1 MIWNFQIS
9 WKRFTGS
16 TKVKM
21 KLFFLLFFLISSA
34 LANPLQEAIDKAPPN
49 SIIKLSEG
57 TYYGNIIINKPLT
70 IIGKTDRVIIQGEK
84 TGTVVKVNSS
94 YVTLKNLT
102 ISGSGNRM
110 DRLDAGI
117 SINSTKNCLIQ
128 NCKILDSL
136 YGIDMNIVSDSE
148 ILSNYITSK
157 ELDISL
163 RGNALKMYYAHNN
176 LIQNNLIENARDVT
190 LNYSNHNVFKENK
203 FFNNRFAS
211 HLSLSNDNTFAKNIY
226 KYNSV
231 SMMFMGAKDTNISQ
245 NLIQSSKGAAG
256 IAVMIG
262 GVSNLRFE
270 KNTLKYNAKAIYI
283 DGQEKAKGMKRYIIA
298 NEISH
303 NGEALH
309 FHASIKDNTI
319 THNRIFGNIDDIV
332 KDVEGNFGE
341 SNLVEYN
348 YWDRYTGFDRN
359 KDGIGDNPHQ
369 VYQYA
374 DQLWHY
380 NNKIKFF
387 YASPI
392 MTLMNFLSNLA
403 PFVEPNLIMED
414 TKPVFKD

>member
-1 MIWNFQIS
+1 
-9 WKRFTGS
+9 
-16 TKVKM
+16 M
-21 KLFFLLFFLISSA
+21 KLFLLLFFFISSA
-34 LANPLQEAIDKAPPN
+34 LANPLQEAIDNALPN
-49 SIIKLSEG
+49 STIKLSSG
-57 TYYGNIIINKPLT
+57 TYLGNIHIGKPLT
-70 IIGKTDRVIIQGEK
+70 IVGKTGGVIIQGDK
-84 TGTVVKVNSS
+84 TGTVIQITSS
-94 YVTLKNLT
+94 HVTLQNLT
-102 ISGSGNRM
+102 IRGSGDRM

-117 SINSTKNCLIQ
+117 AINSSKHCLIQ

-136 YGIDMNIVSDSE
+136 YGIDMNIVSDSK

-157 ELDISL
+157 KLEISL

-176 LIQNNLIENARDVT
+176 LIQNNTIENSRDVT
-190 LNYSNHNVFKENK
+190 LDYSNHNLFEENI
-203 FFNNRFAS
+203 FLNNRFS
-211 HLSLSNDNTFAKNIY
+211 THLSLSNSNIFVKNTY

-231 SMMFMGAKDTNISQ
+231 SMMLMEDKDTNISQ

-256 IAVMIG
+256 IGVMIG
-262 GVSNLRFE
+262 GVSNLMFE
-270 KNTLKYNAKAIYI
+270 KNTLRYNAKAIYI

-298 NEISH
+298 NEISY
-303 NGEALH
+303 NGEAIH

-332 KDVEGNFGE
+332 KDVEGSFGI

-348 YWDRYTGFDRN
+348 YWDRYTGFDRDN
-359 KDGIGDNPHQ
+359 DGIGDNPHQ

-380 NNKIKFF
+380 NNKVKFF

-403 PFVEPNLIMED
+403 PFVEPNLIMRD
-414 TKPVFKD
+414 TKPIFKD

>member
-1 MIWNFQIS
+1 
-9 WKRFTGS
+9 
-16 TKVKM
+16 M
-21 KLFFLLFFLISSA
+21 KLFYLLFLLISSA
-34 LANPLQEAIDKAPPN
+34 LANPLQEAIDNAPPY
-49 SIIKLSEG
+49 SILKLPAG
-57 TYYGNIIINKPLT
+57 TYYGNININKPLT
-70 IIGKTDRVIIQGEK
+70 IIGKEDGVIIQGDK
-84 TGTVVKVNSS
+84 TTTVVKINSS
-94 YVTLKNLT
+94 NVTLQNLT
-102 ISGSGNRM
+102 INGSGERM

-117 SINSTKNCLIQ
+117 SINSAKHCLIQ

-136 YGIDMNIVSDSE
+136 YGINMNIVSDSQ

-157 ELDISL
+157 ELEISL

-176 LIQNNLIENARDVT
+176 LIQDNLIENARDVT
-190 LNYSNHNVFKENK
+190 LNYSNHNLFKENK
-203 FFNNRFAS
+203 FLNNRFAS
-211 HLSLSNDNTFAKNIY
+211 HLSLSNNNNFIKNTY

-231 SMMFMGAKDTNISQ
+231 SIMLMGAKDTNITQ
-245 NLIQSSKGAAG
+245 NFIQSSKGAAG

-270 KNTLKYNAKAIYI
+270 KNTLKYNAKAMYV
-283 DGQEKAKGMKRYIIA
+283 DGQEKAKGMKRYIIN

-332 KDVEGNFGE
+332 KDVEGNFGT

-348 YWDRYTGFDRN
+348 YWDRYTGFDSD
-359 KDGIGDNPHQ
+359 KDGIGDTPHQ

-380 NNKIKFF
+380 NNKVKFF

-392 MTLMNFLSNLA
+392 MTLMNFLANIA
-403 PFVEPNLIMED
+403 PFVEPNLIMQD
-414 TKPVFKD
+414 SKPVF

>member
-1 MIWNFQIS
+1 
-9 WKRFTGS
+9 
-16 TKVKM
+16 M
-21 KLFFLLFFLISSA
+21 KFFFLYLFLTSLA
-34 LANPLQEAIDKAPPN
+34 LANPLQEAIDNALPN
-49 SIIKLSEG
+49 STLKLSAG
-57 TYYGNIIINKPLT
+57 TYHGNIIINKPLT
-70 IIGKTDRVIIQGEK
+70 LIGKTDGIIIQGDK
-84 TGTVVKVNSS
+84 AATVVKINSS
-94 YVTLKNLT
+94 NVTLKNLT
-102 ISGSGNRM
+102 ITGSGNRM

-117 SINSTKNCLIQ
+117 SINSAKHCLIQ

-136 YGIDMNIVSDSE
+136 YGIDMNIVSDSQ

-157 ELDISL
+157 ELEISL

-176 LIQNNLIENARDVT
+176 LIQNNLIENSRDVT
-190 LNYSNHNVFKENK
+190 LNYSNHNLFQENR
-203 FFNNRFAS
+203 FLNNRFAS
-211 HLSLSNDNTFAKNIY
+211 HVNLSDNNTFIKNIY

-231 SMMFMGAKDTNISQ
+231 SVMLMGAKDTNITQ

-256 IAVMIG
+256 IAVMVG
-262 GVSNLRFE
+262 GVLNLRFE
-270 KNTLKYNAKAIYI
+270 KNTLRYNAKAIYI
-283 DGQEKAKGMKRYIIA
+283 DGQEKAKGMKRYIIN

-332 KDVEGNFGE
+332 KDVEGNFGT

-348 YWDRYTGFDRN
+348 YWDRYTGFDSD

-380 NNKIKFF
+380 NNKVKFF

-392 MTLMNFLSNLA
+392 MTLMNFLANIA

-414 TKPVFKD
+414 SKPVF